1 MPFITGDYM
10 NFAVLNV
17 NEIAYDGLTWAI
29 MDRKLDVEI
38 IDSGV
43 SINSTAPSDADRVLC
58 KLKESRID
66 IAITMNFCPAIS
78 DACMNCGIKYI
89 SWIFDNPQQSLFHL
103 QIKNSCNYV
112 FSFDKV
118 QAREIK
124 KLGCPNVFHLPL
136 ATNTIKN
143 NGLVI
148 TEEDIQKYS
157 SDISFIGSLYEDNLF
172 DLVYEAASDNLKKD
186 MDNIIIEN
194 FGKWDGKDRIRYAL
208 TSEDVTELNKIGNFD
223 KKIPEQMDY
232 GTFFGARLFSRK
244 LAFIERM
251 NIANLLSQYDFRLY
265 TGSNKDL
272 LSDNVQVYPP
282 LNYSN
287 ELPKAYHLS
296 KINLNIT
303 LHSIQSGIPLR
314 VFDIMGVGGFMLTNY
329 QPEIEDLFTVGTDLE
344 VYHSID
350 ELEEKALYYLTHENQ
365 RLKIAMNGYKTVT
378 EKYSFG
384 NRLDTILD
392 CMNICS

>member
-1 MPFITGDYM
+1 MK
-10 NFAVLNV
+10 FAILNV
-17 NEIAYDGLTWAI
+17 NEIAYDGLTWAMI
-29 MDRKLDVEI
+29 VKEMDLEI

-43 SINSTAPSDADRVLC
+43 SINSTDSLDSDKVSH
-58 KLKESRID
+58 KLKKSNID

-78 DACMNCGIKYI
+78 DACMKCGIKYI
-89 SWIFDNPQQSLFHL
+89 SWIYDNPQQALFHS
-103 QIKNSCNYV
+103 QIKNLCNYV

-118 QAREIK
+118 QAEEIER
-124 KLGCPNVFHLPL
+124 LGCPNVFHLPL
-136 ATNTIKN
+136 ATNIIKN
-143 NGLVI
+143 NRLI
-148 TEEDIQKYS
+148 ISEEDIQKYS
-157 SDISFIGSLYEDNLF
+157 CDISFIGSLYEDNLF

-186 MDNIIIEN
+186 MDNIIMKN

-208 TSEDVTELNKIGNFD
+208 TSEDVTELNKIGEFD

-251 NIANLLSQYDFRLY
+251 DIANLLSQYDFRLY

-282 LNYSN
+282 LNYSY

-314 VFDIMGVGGFMLTNY
+314 VFDIIGVGGFMLTNY
-329 QPEIEDLFTVGTDLE
+329 QPEVEELFTIGTDIE

-350 ELEEKALYYLTHENQ
+350 ELEEKVLYYLTHENQ
-365 RLKIAMNGYKTVT
+365 RLKIAMNGYKSVT